1 MVLYCLKP
9 DDQSEEVPV
18 TVGQYLLDELAR
30 DELKFEHPLYVRM
43 LELFRENASKP
54 GFVAEHF
61 FGQHPDPQV
70 SRLSTDLLADKYVL
84 SRYHSKMS
92 KIEEESD
99 RLLELVPRVMFEYKN
114 KLLLETIKEK
124 MLEMKRANE
133 QNDMARQEQ
142 LMQEVGNLNVIKS
155 QLSKTLGERI
165 ILRL

>member
-1 MVLYCLKP
+1 
-9 DDQSEEVPV
+9 
-18 TVGQYLLDELAR
+18 
-30 DELKFEHPLYVRM
+30 
-43 LELFRENASKP
+43 
-54 GFVAEHF
+54 
-61 FGQHPDPQV
+61 
-70 SRLSTDLLADKYVL
+70 
-84 SRYHSKMS
+84 
-92 KIEEESD
+92 
-99 RLLELVPRVMFEYKN
+99 MFEYKN